1 MKDFMVM
8 ESQLNA
14 LPPRRRKQ
22 AEKLL
27 ELIRKVM
34 EGEKDHYIHTPAD
47 VFKAVATDL
56 VGLDKEHFM
65 ILILNT
71 KNRIL
76 SKEVISIGT
85 LNSAIVHPREVFK
98 PAIIKGAASIIC
110 VHNHPSGDPAPS
122 SEDKKLTE
130 RLIQAGEIIGIDV
143 LDHVV
148 IGTEGY
154 VSLREQGMI

>member
-1 MKDFMVM
+1 
-8 ESQLNA
+8 
-14 LPPRRRKQ
+14 
-22 AEKLL
+22 
-27 ELIRKVM
+27 
-34 EGEKDHYIHTPAD
+34 
-47 VFKAVATDL
+47 
-56 VGLDKEHFM
+56 M

-130 RLIQAGEIIGIDV
+130 RLIQSGEIIGIDV

-154 VSLREQGMI
+154 VSLKEQGMI